1 VFNYNKQDPETSS
14 YPNKLGFDHMES
26 YFIGVQNPSSNMRAN
41 VNFNV
46 LGNVAENQLMK
57 FSTRIEDVHVQ

>member
-1 VFNYNKQDPETSS
+1 
-14 YPNKLGFDHMES
+14 
-26 YFIGVQNPSSNMRAN
+26 MRAN

-57 FSTRIEDVHVQ
+57 FSTRIEDVRTVNTDEGI